1 MKIYMKKL
9 LLTLSIISFT
19 AFASPKEELSAR
31 LEKNSGFTADF
42 TQQVISPDDEVVQQ
56 AEGHVEV
63 ARPSLFRWTTTIP
76 DENVLVSDGETLWYY
91 SPFIEQVTIY
101 GQEQVMAR
109 TPFVLLT
116 RNRDSDWDSYLISQ
130 DADHFT
136 LTPTALDSTMGRFQ
150 IDINEQGVVK
160 GFNIIEQD
168 GQRSQF
174 VFNNFST
181 DVPDKERFTFTVPEG
196 VEVDD
201 QR

>member
-1 MKIYMKKL
+1 MKKL
-9 LLTLSIISFT
+9 LLALVFTSFT
-19 AFASPKEELSAR
+19 VLASPKEELSAR
-31 LEKNSGFTADF
+31 LEQNNGFTADF
-42 TQQVISPDDEVVQQ
+42 TQQVISPDNEVVQE
-56 AEGHVEV
+56 AEGYVDV
-63 ARPSLFRWTTTIP
+63 ARPSLFRWTTTMP
-76 DENVLVSDGETLWYY
+76 DENVLVSDGKTLWYY

-101 GQEQVMAR
+101 GQEQIMAR

-130 DADHFT
+130 EADRFT
-136 LTPTALDSTMGRFQ
+136 LTPTALDSTMGQFQ
-150 IDINEQGVVK
+150 IDIDTQGVVQ

-174 VFNNFST
+174 TFSNFSS
-181 DVPDKERFTFTVPEG
+181 DVPDKQTFTFTVPEG